1 MPRRR
6 SDHGDLAGWQEAEEE
21 AQEEGRRTAA
31 PSRSRR
37 EEADPESSPPWQ
49 GGEEGWVE
57 RRRLTPLAEAV
68 ELIRAAAAESPD
80 GLIVG
85 LSGGKDSL
93 VILDLCVRE
102 LGADRVRAF
111 HMYMVRGLRCVEDGL
126 RRCERRHGIEIVY
139 VPHWMLGQAYKN
151 ATYMPHRS
159 RADGWRDTRLGD
171 IEMAVRA
178 KLGPMWIA
186 YGHRM
191 CDSIERVGMLSRN
204 GGLDRSGRRVY
215 PLRSW
220 NEAAVVAYLRARRI
234 PLPPRLTI
242 LKRSMTGVS
251 FQEDV
256 LLAIR
261 EQFPDDFEK
270 IVEKFPYLPGK
281 LARFEMKKKSWKQD
295 TYVDK
300 WRTSLRGR

>member
-6 SDHGDLAGWQEAEEE
+6 SDRGDPAGWQEAEEE
-21 AQEEGRRTAA
+21 AQEEGWRPAA
-31 PSRSRR
+31 PSRPRR
-37 EEADPESSPPWQ
+37 EEAGPEGSPPRQ
-49 GGEEGWVE
+49 GGEEGRVE
-57 RRRLTPLAEAV
+57 RRRLTPLAEAI
-68 ELIRAAAAESPD
+68 ELIRAAATESPD
-80 GLIVG
+80 GVIVG

-93 VILDLCVRE
+93 VTLDLCVRE

-111 HMYMVRGLRCVEDGL
+111 HMYMVRGLRCVEGGL

-256 LLAIR
+256 LIAIR

-270 IVEKFPYLPGK
+270 IVEKFPYLIAK

-295 TYVDK
+295 TYIDK